1 MPSPSRTKQVKTKKR
16 SSKKARQSKSVCKMW
31 GVNVEGL
38 RKMKTAMRN
47 VWHKLFQAS
56 GRLASSSSS
65 TTVSCFQSRACVCD
79 LHACVCDLHSVIGTD
94 MTVRHQKVEIL
105 EGPSGDSST
114 VQKARGQKQN
124 AVVRDLRSRI
134 EVKKE
139 VMEEEPRRHAQIQS
153 VVDNISLALE
163 CLKSSV

>member
-1 MPSPSRTKQVKTKKR
+1 
-16 SSKKARQSKSVCKMW
+16 
-31 GVNVEGL
+31 
-38 RKMKTAMRN
+38 
-47 VWHKLFQAS
+47 
-56 GRLASSSSS
+56 
-65 TTVSCFQSRACVCD
+65 
-79 LHACVCDLHSVIGTD
+79 